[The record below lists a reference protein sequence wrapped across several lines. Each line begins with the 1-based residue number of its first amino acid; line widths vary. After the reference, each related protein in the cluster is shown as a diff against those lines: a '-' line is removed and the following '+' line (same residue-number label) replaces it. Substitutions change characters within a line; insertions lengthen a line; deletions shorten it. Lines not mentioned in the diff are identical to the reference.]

1 MATLVGSKRERQT
14 VTGEEKTGGNQFSKI
29 FIDVKVD
36 IVKDNMVIWVYCT
49 HNVSK
54 LHFSLCTQNVAIPDI
69 FGFLLNVGHVLD
81 SSR

>member
-14 VTGEEKTGGNQFSKI
+14 ATGEENTGGNQFSKI

-49 HNVSK
+49 HNVS
-54 LHFSLCTQNVAIPDI
+54 
-69 FGFLLNVGHVLD
+69 
-81 SSR
+81 